1 MQMFRIVLATIVM
14 VAILALLAFV
24 LRMLFKVP
32 LWFVS
37 SMSGWRDL
45 SEDFPSQN
53 YSDYSSV
60 LRFCSL
66 RIRGIDYR
74 SCVTVLVA
82 PEHITLRILAPFRDF
97 HPDISIPISH
107 LQVTSRSTF
116 WFNEFSISDSGKSIW
131 FDNRVSRYIKDSCRS
146 TKLIRQA

>member
-1 MQMFRIVLATIVM
+1 MQMFRIVIATIVM
-14 VAILALLAFV
+14 VAILALLTFV

-53 YSDYSSV
+53 YSDYSLV

-107 LQVTSRSTF
+107 LQFTSRSTY
-116 WFNEFSISDSGKSIW
+116 WFDEFSISDSGNSIW
-131 FDNRVSRYIKDSCRS
+131 FDHRVSNFIKSICRNA
-146 TKLIRQA
+146 KRIRQA